1 MRSRW
6 LQPAPSRPDSWLRL
20 LCFPHAG
27 GGASMY
33 APWRELV
40 PDAMEV
46 CPVQLPGREN
56 RVNEAPFRRLGALV
70 DALTAA
76 LGPIPH
82 RPFALFGH
90 SMGALVA
97 FELARHLRDHHDVQ
111 PAHLFVSGCAAPH
124 VPRTAPPTYDLP
136 DPMFLDELRRY
147 NGMPDDVL
155 AHRELMQLLLPTL
168 RADFELVESYEYAE
182 AAPLDCPISVFAGLR
197 DLTADPPAL
206 AAWRVHTRSEFALRR
221 LPGDHF
227 YLLDSRPLV
236 VRTIAADLDR
246 RRDTGSGRVAAR

>member
-1 MRSRW
+1 
-6 LQPAPSRPDSWLRL
+6 
-20 LCFPHAG
+20 
-27 GGASMY
+27 MY
-33 APWRELV
+33 APWRDLAPESL
-40 PDAMEV
+40 EV

-56 RVNEAPFRRLGALV
+56 RVNEAPFRRLGPLVTAL
-70 DALTAA
+70 ASA
-76 LGPIPH
+76 LGPLVH

-90 SMGALVA
+90 SMGALIT
-97 FELARHLRDHHDVQ
+97 FELARHLRDRHAVQ

-147 NGMPDDVL
+147 NGMPEDVL

-168 RADFELVESYEYAE
+168 RADFELVESYEYAD

-197 DLTADPPAL
+197 DLTADQPSL
-206 AAWRVHTRSEFALRR
+206 AAWRVHTGTGFALRR

-227 YLLDSRPLV
+227 YLLGSRPLV
-236 VRTIAADLDR
+236 VHAIAADLDR
-246 RRDTGSGRVAAR
+246 HRGAGSGGAAAR